1 MMCLLQIIAESN
13 QTKMHESNQTKMAE
27 INQTEMAESNQN
39 EMDEGYQSLTSPVL
53 APLSQ
58 AEKVN
63 EM

>member
-1 MMCLLQIIAESN
+1 MCLLQIIAESN

-27 INQTEMAESNQN
+27 INQTEMDQN